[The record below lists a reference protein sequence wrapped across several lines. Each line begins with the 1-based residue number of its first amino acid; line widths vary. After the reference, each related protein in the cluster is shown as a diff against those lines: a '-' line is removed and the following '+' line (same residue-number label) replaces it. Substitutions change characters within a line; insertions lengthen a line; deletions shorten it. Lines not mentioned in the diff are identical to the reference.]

1 MTAHRTSTG
10 ITAPRGLW
18 CGYLDDYLDD
28 YLGEDDALLGAR
40 ALSAEFGCTP
50 VQPTTGAMLRF
61 LATTLRARAVV
72 EIGTGTGVSGQWL
85 LRGMAGEGV
94 LTSIDVEPEH
104 QRAARSGFLA
114 AGHSPSRLRLINGR
128 ALDVLPRLADGI
140 YDLVFADAFVAEY
153 PRYLCEAVR
162 LLRPGG
168 VLALSGVL
176 DADGLDVP
184 VRGPEAAAL
193 REVLRLAAEDER
205 LVPLPVSVGDDLLI
219 AARAAG

>member
-1 MTAHRTSTG
+1 MTGHRTSAEV
-10 ITAPRGLW
+10 TAPRGLW
-18 CGYLDDYLDD
+18 CGYLDDYL
-28 YLGEDDALLGAR
+28 GEDGALLGAR
-40 ALSAEFGCTP
+40 TLSAEFGCTP
-50 VQPTTGAMLRF
+50 VRPTTGATLRF

-104 QRAARSGFLA
+104 QRAARSGFLG
-114 AGHSPSRLRLINGR
+114 AGHAPSRLRLINGK

-140 YDLVFADAFVAEY
+140 YDLVFADAVVVEY

-176 DADGLDVP
+176 DADGLDADGPGVP
-184 VRGPEAAAL
+184 VRGPDAAAL
-193 REVLRLAAEDER
+193 REVLRVAAEDER
-205 LVPLPVSVGDDLLI
+205 LVPLPTGGDLLV